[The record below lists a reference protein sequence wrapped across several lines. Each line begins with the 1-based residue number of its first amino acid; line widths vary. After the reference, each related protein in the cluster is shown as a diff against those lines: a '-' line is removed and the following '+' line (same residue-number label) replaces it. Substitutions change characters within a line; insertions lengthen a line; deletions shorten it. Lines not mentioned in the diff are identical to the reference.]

1 MQGFG
6 QASGSFPIDL
16 VLFAMIAAFL
26 VLRLRGILGKRTGF
40 EGAPSAG
47 VRPVARE
54 ATATI
59 DGRAEPVPAAPTR
72 SLPDPASDTGRA
84 LADMAAID
92 KRFDPAQFLTGAEA
106 AFRVIVTAFGAGD
119 RVRLHPLL
127 TDETYAAF
135 ETAITAR
142 EDAKHTQRTEVR
154 DIVEATITA
163 ASLAGKVASITV
175 HFVSQQ
181 VNLTTGTDGEPITGT
196 DAVTEIADLW
206 TFTRDLSQQ
215 DLAWRL
221 AAAHSV

>member
-1 MQGFG
+1 
-6 QASGSFPIDL
+6 
-16 VLFAMIAAFL
+16 
-26 VLRLRGILGKRTGF
+26 
-40 EGAPSAG
+40 
-47 VRPVARE
+47 
-54 ATATI
+54 
-59 DGRAEPVPAAPTR
+59 
-72 SLPDPASDTGRA
+72 
-84 LADMAAID
+84 MAAID

-142 EDAKHTQRTEVR
+142 EDAKHTQRSEVR

-163 ASLAGKVASITV
+163 ASLAGKVATITV

-181 VNLTTGTDGEPITGT
+181 VNLTTGADGEPITGT

-206 TFTRDLSQQ
+206 TFTRDLSEQ

-221 AAAHSV
+221 AAAHSA